1 MKILHTGDW
10 HLGHT
15 LYNYDRSEEQ
25 AGFLSQIRDIVAENQ
40 PDAMI
45 VAGDIYHY
53 ASPSTAAQTL
63 YCEHM
68 LGIHQACPD
77 MQIIVIADNHDSAS
91 KLMVDSTLWKHFNLI
106 TLGTIHPAQYD
117 DYIIPV
123 VRQNTTIGYVAAF
136 PFAYPRFLPDNFFAG
151 VLDRLHQKNDRH
163 LPVVAAAHLAVM
175 NSDYSCHNNI
185 GTLDCVNA
193 DIFGTNYDYLALG
206 HIHRAQTLSHSPT
219 IRYSGTPIGINFDE
233 DIQKKPSETYLHSV
247 SMIECINNN
256 TTVYAKEITSLR
268 PLITLPSQ
276 ATDFETAV
284 QALRNFPEDRQ
295 AYIRL
300 NVLVK
305 DFLPYNANMLAN
317 EACRDKACRFCYIHT
332 SRQEQ
337 ESAAGNSG
345 HMTIETFQQENYL
358 DIAKQHYRNVYQAP
372 LPRYMEDALI
382 EAYTDLTKENAEL

>member
-15 LYNYDRSEEQ
+15 LYNYDRIEEQ
-25 AGFLSQIRDIVAENQ
+25 ADFLSQIENIVAESQ

-45 VAGDIYHY
+45 VSGDIYHY
-53 ASPSTAAQTL
+53 ASPSTTAQTL
-63 YCEHM
+63 YCEYM
-68 LGIHQACPD
+68 LRIHQACPA
-77 MQIIVIADNHDSAS
+77 MQIIVIAGNHDSAS
-91 KLMVDSTLWKHFNLI
+91 KLMVDSRLWKHFNLVTI
-106 TLGTIHPAQYD
+106 GSIHPESYD
-117 DYIIPV
+117 EYIIPI
-123 VRQNTTIGYVAAF
+123 VRQHNTIGYVVAF
-136 PFAYPRFLPDNFFAG
+136 PFAYPRFLPDNFFAD
-151 VLDRLHQKNDRH
+151 VLEYLHQKNEEH
-163 LPVVAAAHLAVM
+163 LPVVVAAHLAVTD
-175 NSDYSCHNNI
+175 SDYSCHNNI

-193 DIFGTNYDYLALG
+193 DIFGQYYDYLALG
-206 HIHRAQTLSHSPT
+206 HIHRAQTLPHSPT

-256 TTVYAKEITSLR
+256 TMVRTKEITSLR
-268 PLITLPSQ
+268 PLITLPDQ
-276 ATDFETAV
+276 ATDFATAI
-284 QALRNFPEDRQ
+284 QALRNFPEDKQ

-300 NVLVK
+300 NVLIK

-337 ESAAGNSG
+337 ETDAGNSG
-345 HMTIETFQQENYL
+345 QMTIETFQQENYL
-358 DIAKQHYRNVYQAP
+358 DIARQHYQNVYRAP

-382 EAYTDLTKENAEL
+382 ELYTDLTRENAEL